1 LMSNFYTEY
10 ELPII
15 TVRTRFFPRKTM
27 YNSQAQ
33 KEHLPSYHSLEIASK
48 LVTSS
53 LRDPKMTPILH
64 R

>member
-1 LMSNFYTEY
+1 MSNFYTDC

-15 TVRTRFFPRKTM
+15 TVRTRFFPRRTM

-33 KEHLPSYHSLEIASK
+33 HQQFPTYHSLEVASK

-53 LRDPKMTPILH
+53 LRDPTMTSILH

>member
-1 LMSNFYTEY
+1 MSNFYTDY

-15 TVRTRFFPRKTM
+15 TVRTRFFPRKTI

-33 KEHLPSYHSLEIASK
+33 HQKLPTHHSLEVASK

-53 LRDPKMTPILH
+53 LRDPKMTSILH